1 MTLVE
6 MSKRE
11 LSRLEVVQRVK
22 AKTLRQWEAAE
33 QLGITVRQ
41 VKRLCR
47 AYQGEGAAGLISKQ
61 RGGKPNN
68 QLPVATVTRA
78 RELLRASFS
87 DYGPTAAQEQLTL
100 AGLKL
105 SVEAV
110 RQLMRAEGLWTA
122 RKARNP
128 VIHQLRERRERIGEL
143 IQIDGS
149 PHDWFEG
156 RAPKCTLLVFIDDAS
171 SQLMHLQFVES
182 ETTFNYFDAVRAY
195 VTEFGKPLSWYSDKH
210 SVFRVNLPD
219 PLSGTGMTQFGR
231 AMKELGIELIC
242 AHSPQAKGRV
252 ERVNQ
257 TLQDRLVKALRRR
270 GISTW
275 AEGNAYLPEYL
286 VEHNARFAVTPRAE
300 ETAHR
305 PLLLA
310 EDLNRILTLCEDRI
324 LSKNLQ
330 LSYNRVIYQIQT
342 ERASYTMR
350 FAKVEVRE
358 TRSGAVT
365 IEYKGQPLAY
375 TVFRQQERAQG
386 RVVPAKPL
394 PTAVAGA

>member
-1 MTLVE
+1 
-6 MSKRE
+6 MSKAE
-11 LSRLEVVQRVK
+11 LSGLEVIQQVK
-22 AKTLRQWEAAE
+22 GKGLRQREAAE
-33 QLGITVRQ
+33 RLGISARQ

-47 AYQGEGAAGLISKQ
+47 AYRLKGAAGLVSGH
-61 RGGKPNN
+61 RGRAPNN
-68 QLPVATVTRA
+68 HLAAATVEQA
-78 RELLRASFS
+78 QELLRSEFS

-100 AGLKL
+100 AGLKM
-105 SVEAV
+105 SVETV
-110 RQLMRAEGLWTA
+110 RQMMRREGLWRV
-122 RKARNP
+122 RKVRQP
-128 VIHQLRERRERIGEL
+128 VVHQLRERRARVGEM
-143 IQIDGS
+143 IQLDGS

-156 RAPKCTLLVFIDDAS
+156 RAPKCTLLVLIDDAS

-257 TLQDRLVKALRRR
+257 TLQDRLVKAMRRR

-275 AEGNAYLPEYL
+275 AAGNAYLPEYL

-305 PLLLA
+305 PLHLA
-310 EDLNRILTLCEDRI
+310 EDLDRILTLCEDRI

-330 LSYNRVIYQIQT
+330 LSYHRVIYQIQT

-358 TRSGAVT
+358 TRTGAVT

-375 TVFRQQERAQG
+375 TIFRQQERAQG
-386 RVVPAKPL
+386 RIVSAKLL
-394 PTAVAGA
+394 PVASTVASG